1 MWSVFINRHSPEQPF
16 RFQDLIALQARVL
29 AELRPGGDSALLF
42 AELPPT
48 LTLGARQAGES
59 GVSGRMQGRAG
70 PGVEV
75 VTGERGG
82 NETWHG
88 PGQWVGFV
96 LTPLREFTG
105 DPKGVRRAVHRMLE
119 LLLPVVQH
127 YVPDARIEDGSRLGI
142 WSPAGKLA
150 SIGIKI
156 RDGYTSS
163 GFALN
168 CIPRPEAFAGIDPCG
183 IAGAVPDFLFSRG
196 IAPEGRE
203 SEFEKIPDRIFAVFK
218 KSAAPVF

>member
-1 MWSVFINRHSPEQPF
+1 MLTEVRAKGE
-16 RFQDLIALQARVL
+16 
-29 AELRPGGDSALLF
+29 SALLF
-42 AELPPT
+42 AELPST
-48 LTLGARQAGES
+48 LTLGARQGHEA
-59 GVSGRMQGRAG
+59 GVSGKMQGRAG

-75 VTGERGG
+75 VSGERGG

-96 LTPLREFTG
+96 LTPLKEFAG

-119 LLLPVVQH
+119 ILLPVVQR
-127 YVPDARIEDGSRLGI
+127 YVPEARIEEGSRLGI
-142 WSPAGKLA
+142 WSPEGKLA

-183 IAGAVPDFLFSRG
+183 IAGAAPDFIFRQSIG
-196 IAPEGRE
+196 PGFWGQ
-203 SEFEKIPDRIFAVFK
+203 EFEKIPSLVSDAFK
-218 KSAAPVF
+218 KS